1 MYQKT
6 SWNKY
11 YTPKSIASEIVS
23 MVPDTFVPN
32 SAIDI
37 CVGSGNFLVAV
48 KNKWSN
54 TDLIGFDINK
64 VKDDN
69 NIKYKFHQINAL
81 IIKDLIEKTTK
92 YKSNKIVLA
101 NPPFGQISHDII
113 YKNIVKK
120 YLSIHQEAFKTNR
133 IEALMLVSNLSIL
146 NKGDYFG
153 AIIPENFFNSE
164 KLRKFKELFIH
175 FFDDITIGESKKYFS
190 GSEVKTRIFLGRF
203 NNKKVINT
211 NILKNKR
218 SKEKKIK
225 LLRGIDNS
233 KLIKEEELSNLNTE
247 YKEVLHFSNKIGINK
262 SKRFI
267 KSKNDYNKLIVT
279 KGDSLILRVGRNT
292 GYSYSIKKDFL
303 NKYISDYFYLL
314 KGISLDDKEHL
325 ILQKSLFSKRKG
337 LTTSYLSKYDIIDSI
352 NDILDRR
359 I

>member
-1 MYQKT
+1 MYQT

-23 MVPDTFVPN
+23 MVPDNFVPS

-37 CVGSGNFLVAV
+37 CVGSGNFLGAV

-69 NIKYKFHQINAL
+69 NIKYEFHQINAL
-81 IIKDLIEKTTK
+81 VVKDLIEKTIK

-120 YLSIHQEAFKTNR
+120 YSSIHEEAIKTNR
-133 IEALMLVSNLSIL
+133 VEALMLVSNLSIL
-146 NKGDYFG
+146 NIGDYFG

-164 KLRKFKELFIH
+164 KLRKFKDLFIH
-175 FFDDITIGESKKYFS
+175 FFDDVTIGGSKKYFT

-203 NNKKVINT
+203 NNKKVIKT
-211 NILKNKR
+211 TILKNKR
-218 SKEKKIK
+218 SKENNFK

-233 KLIKEEELSNLNTE
+233 KLIKEEELSRLSID

-267 KSKNDYNKLIVT
+267 KNSNKYNKLIVT

-292 GYSYSIKKDFL
+292 GLSYSIKNEFL
-303 NKYISDYFYLL
+303 NKYVSDYFYLL
-314 KGISLDDKEHL
+314 KGITLENKEHL
-325 ILQKSLFSKRKG
+325 ILQKSLLGKRKG

-352 NDILDRR
+352 NDILDKR